1 MDGISPST
9 TSCKFGSRG
18 FPRIESFE
26 ADYILRRVDDQST
39 RYVAQ
44 ENVILLDKDELNA
57 MGDIV
62 DRFPIEIGMWFRR
75 YDAASGRFVSNIKQ
89 EYPED

>member
-1 MDGISPST
+1 
-9 TSCKFGSRG
+9 
-18 FPRIESFE
+18 
-26 ADYILRRVDDQST
+26 
-39 RYVAQ
+39 VAQ

-75 YDAASGRFVSNIKQ
+75 YDAAEGRFVSNIKQ